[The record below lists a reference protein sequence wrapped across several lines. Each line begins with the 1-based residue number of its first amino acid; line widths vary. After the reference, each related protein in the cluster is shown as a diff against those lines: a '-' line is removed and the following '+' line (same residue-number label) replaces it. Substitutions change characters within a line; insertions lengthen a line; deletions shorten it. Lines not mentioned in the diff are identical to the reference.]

1 MDAAPAGAVGCD
13 PVPCPRDAIRL
24 IKDNL
29 DKAMLVD
36 FETSLDGE
44 AARMIEAGQSPDHKE
59 VVRAFIEKRKPV
71 FGAGRAS

>member
-1 MDAAPAGAVGCD
+1 MRRRLRLRRPAAC
-13 PVPCPRDAIRL
+13 DAIRL

-29 DKAMLVD
+29 DQAMLVD

-59 VVRAFIEKRKPV
+59 AVRAFIEKRKPV
-71 FGAGRAS
+71 FSSHRAS